1 MVRFKRERGRAGI
14 ETCQGGVVSRH
25 GISGILLMSQIVLV
39 ILCTATREPFHS
51 SSKHGYIM
59 FYTFLLLVPEWGTTV
74 MTSLFTELRSVSDS
88 FLFFYDR

>member
-1 MVRFKRERGRAGI
+1 MVRFKCERGRAGI

-25 GISGILLMSQIVLV
+25 GISGILLMPQIVLV
-39 ILCTATREPFHS
+39 ILCTAIREPFHS

-59 FYTFLLLVPEWGTTV
+59 FYTLLLSTGLLLVPET
-74 MTSLFTELRSVSDS
+74 TSLFTELRSVSDS